1 MGHFHVLSRGDPTQA
16 GHLPGTERGGRGGV
30 TSPTHT
36 HSQGSTTLLLPA
48 SAPVQTSQAGRG
60 YYMAITA
67 QGQSPDLLPGPT
79 QGF

>member
-1 MGHFHVLSRGDPTQA
+1 MFYPGEVLHT
-16 GHLPGTERGGRGGV
+16 GHLPGTEWWRGGGGM

-36 HSQGSTTLLLPA
+36 HSQGSTNLLLPA

-67 QGQSPDLLPGPT
+67 QGQNPDLLPGPT
-79 QGF
+79 QCF